1 MTAVAVPEDLTGWLA
16 GRATRLATLEP
27 GAPLADLE
35 PLRPALDGVRVVGL
49 GEATHGTREFFL
61 LKHRLLRF
69 LVEELG
75 FTVLAMEAS
84 VSAAEA
90 VNDYVLHGTGD
101 AAEALGGMVFWTWHT
116 REMLAVVEWM
126 REHNRAAPPERKVRF
141 AGIDPQY
148 PAASIEWLARH
159 LGEVAPAFLE
169 PLAALGQL
177 RLGVDGPLDPAVETA
192 ARRLEDFLN
201 TRCEEADA
209 DSGSPREA
217 YTDTGSPREADADPG
232 SPREAVAHART
243 LRQSAVLASR
253 PMRHAD
259 PQQTV
264 GAVRDLFLADNVDRL
279 LRDPA
284 VKVAVWAHNGHVLA
298 GHRGGGP
305 VPAMGGH
312 LRQRHGDAY
321 YALGLLMG
329 EGEFRARRARFGRP
343 DPRRPP
349 VRNRVPSVDN
359 ATMVEARLAAAC
371 PDDHLLDLRAGERP
385 DGVAR
390 WLGTRL
396 HVRGFGAVVN
406 RLTYKLRFTPTVLA
420 DDFDG
425 LAFIRSG
432 TCSTPL

>member
-1 MTAVAVPEDLTGWLA
+1 MTAVAVPGELSGWLA
-16 GRATRLATLEP
+16 GRAVRLATLEP
-27 GAPLADLE
+27 GPPVTDLE
-35 PLRPALDGVRVVGL
+35 PLRPALAGVRAVGL

-90 VNDYVLHGTGD
+90 VNDYVLHGIGD
-101 AAEALGGMVFWTWHT
+101 AAEALGGMVFWVWHT
-116 REMLAVVEWM
+116 REMLDVLEWM
-126 REHNRAAPPERKVRF
+126 REHNRAVPEERRVRF

-148 PAASIEWLARH
+148 PAASIAWLARH

-169 PLAALGQL
+169 PLAALGQI
-177 RLGVDGPLDPAVETA
+177 RLGVDGPRDPAVETA
-192 ARRLEDFLN
+192 ARRLEDFLDG
-201 TRCEEADA
+201 RREEADA
-209 DSGSPREA
+209 AMGSPGEA
-217 YTDTGSPREADADPG
+217 GTGPWPA
-232 SPREAVAHART
+232 REAVGHART

-264 GAVRDLFLADNVDRL
+264 VAIRDLFLADNVDRL

-284 VKVAVWAHNGHVLA
+284 VKVAVWAHNGHVMT
-298 GHRGGGP
+298 GHHGGGA
-305 VPAMGGH
+305 VPAMGRH

-329 EGEFRARRARFGRP
+329 EGEFRARRTRFGRP

-349 VRNRVPSVDN
+349 VRNRVPRAGN
-359 ATMVEARLAAAC
+359 PAMVEARLAAAC

-390 WLGTRL
+390 WLGSRL
-396 HVRGFGAVVN
+396 HVRGFGAAVN
-406 RLTYKLRFTPTVLA
+406 RLTYKLHFTPTVLA

-425 LAFIRSG
+425 LAFVRSG
-432 TCSTPL
+432 SCSTPL